1 MDPNR
6 PDTAEPRRPGIPL
19 ILSLAGIVLAIVVIF
34 GALRGP
40 PSFHGTPWDPPQAA
54 ADFQLTDHT
63 GQPARLSDHRG
74 KTVLLFFGFVNCPD
88 VCPLTLTRLS
98 SVLRDID
105 ADSSQVR
112 VLLVTV
118 DPERDTPEALAD
130 YVTGFGP
137 HVTGLT
143 GDADSLARV
152 RASFYAH
159 AASHDDQD
167 GHRMVNHT
175 TQVFGIDRAGQIRV
189 LISPEFDLDT
199 VKADVRTLMRL

>member
-6 PDTAEPRRPGIPL
+6 PHTAAPRRPGILL

-34 GALRGP
+34 GALRGR

-54 ADFQLTDHT
+54 VDFQLTDHA

-74 KTVLLFFGFVNCPD
+74 KNVLLFFGFVNCPD

-98 SVLRDID
+98 SVLRDIG
-105 ADSSQVR
+105 ADTSQVR

-143 GDADSLARV
+143 GDADSLAGV

-159 AASHDDQD
+159 ASSHDGHD

-189 LISPEFDLDT
+189 LISPEFDLAT

>member
-1 MDPNR
+1 MEPTG
-6 PDTAEPRRPGIPL
+6 PDTTAPRRPGIL
-19 ILSLAGIVLAIVVIF
+19 MILPLAGIVLAILVVF
-34 GALRGP
+34 GALRSAP
-40 PSFHGTPWDPPQAA
+40 TFHGTPWDPPQVAT
-54 ADFQLTDHT
+54 DFELVDHT

-98 SVLRDID
+98 SVLRDIG
-105 ADSSQVR
+105 ADTSQVR

-118 DPERDTPEALAD
+118 DPERDTPESLAA

-143 GDADSLARV
+143 GDVDALAGV
-152 RASFYAH
+152 RASFH
-159 AASHDDQD
+159 AFATSHPGHD
-167 GHRMVNHT
+167 GHLMVNHT

-199 VKADVRTLMRL
+199 VKDDVRTLMKL